1 MLALPVAAFIDMQSE
16 IPGRL
21 EQARGAPG
29 SSVALQRNSEASM
42 TTVNSPLFVKGLLL
56 STASVLATYGAQAA
70 DLPVKAKPVEYVKIC
85 NLYGA
90 GFYYVP
96 GTDTCIKIG
105 GYVRADYSYNTA
117 GGGLPNF
124 TGAPGRQTRADTAD
138 FATRARANMTFD
150 MRTSTGYGVLRTY
163 ESIHIQNENQ
173 GTVTV
178 VLPRSFVQWAG
189 FTFGRSQSFVDIFYL
204 DPYQYAGPYIGS
216 STDANGT
223 NLAAY
228 TFEFGNGITST
239 SFIEER
245 RSAGLGRSVVNLSLN
260 NALAVG
266 TQATNSSNGQVF
278 PDFGSALRVDQAWG
292 TLGAFGVSH
301 DASASYY
308 ATQGVA
314 CPGGAASAPVTT
326 CGNPDSKLGW
336 AAGGGGTIKLPMI
349 AAGDQIGAQFVYSRG
364 AAAYAANG
372 HNSGG
377 LFGGGNQVAVGWL
390 TDGVFVT
397 GSQVELTTAWS
408 VVAAY
413 EHFWTPEFKTSLYG
427 AYLHVDYNANAT
439 SFICSAVRGTFN
451 SAFNSVSNCD
461 PDYNFWYVGA
471 RTQWNPV
478 KDFGLGVDVNYTKVE
493 TAFAG
498 TANLASGIGAR
509 PTGSYSLKDQG
520 IVSVLFRAQRNY

>member
-1 MLALPVAAFIDMQSE
+1 
-16 IPGRL
+16 
-21 EQARGAPG
+21 
-29 SSVALQRNSEASM
+29 M
-42 TTVNSPLFVKGLLL
+42 TAMKSLLL
-56 STASVLATYGAQAA
+56 SSASVLVAFGAQAA

-90 GFYYVP
+90 GFYYMP

-105 GYVRADYSYNTA
+105 GYVRADYSYNTV
-117 GGGLPNF
+117 GGGLPNY
-124 TGAPGRQTRADTAD
+124 TGAPGRQTRADTSD

-150 MRTSTGYGVLRTY
+150 TRTSTAYGVLRTY

-189 FTFGRSQSFVDIFYL
+189 FTFGRSQSFADIFYL
-204 DPYQYAGPYIGS
+204 DPYQYAGPWIGS

-228 TFEFGNGITST
+228 TFEFGNGVTST

-245 RSAGLGRSVVNLSLN
+245 RSAGLGRSVVNMSLS

-266 TQATNSSNGQVF
+266 TQATNSSNGQLF
-278 PDFGSALRVDQAWG
+278 PDFGSALRIDQAWG
-292 TLGAFGVSH
+292 TLGVFGVSH

-314 CPGGAASAPVTT
+314 CPGGAASAPVTS
-326 CGNPDSKLGW
+326 CGHPDDKLGW
-336 AAGGGGTIKLPMI
+336 ATGGGGTIKLPMI

-377 LFGGGNQVAVGWL
+377 LFGGGNEVAVGWL

-397 GSQVELTTAWS
+397 NSQVELTTAWS

-413 EHFWTPEFKTSLYG
+413 EHFWVPEFKTSLYG

-439 SFICSAVRGTFN
+439 SFICSAVRGTSSTSN
-451 SAFNSVSNCD
+451 AAFNGVSNCN
-461 PDYNFWYVGA
+461 PDYNLWYVGA

-498 TANLASGIGAR
+498 TANLGSGIGAR
-509 PTGSYSLKDQG
+509 PTGSYSIKDQG
-520 IVSVLFRAQRNY
+520 IVSVMFRAQRNY

>member
-1 MLALPVAAFIDMQSE
+1 M
-16 IPGRL
+16 
-21 EQARGAPG
+21 
-29 SSVALQRNSEASM
+29 SM
-42 TTVNSPLFVKGLLL
+42 TKSLLL
-56 STASVLATYGAQAA
+56 SSASVLVAFGAQAA
-70 DLPVKAKPVEYVKIC
+70 DLPVKARAVEYVKVC

-96 GTDTCIKIG
+96 GADTCIKIG

-117 GGGLPNF
+117 GGGTPNF
-124 TGAPGRQTRADTAD
+124 TGAAGRQTRADTND

-150 MRTSTGYGVLRTY
+150 TRTSTAYGVLRTY
-163 ESIHIQNENQ
+163 ESIHVQNENQ
-173 GTVTV
+173 NTVTV

-228 TFEFGNGITST
+228 TFEFGNGVTST

-245 RSAGLGRSVVNLSLN
+245 RSAGNGRSVANLSLN
-260 NALAVG
+260 NTLAVG
-266 TQATNSSNGQVF
+266 AQATNSSNGQAF
-278 PDFGSALRVDQAWG
+278 PDFGSAWRMDQAWG
-292 TLGAFGVSH
+292 TLGVFGVSH

-397 GSQVELTTAWS
+397 NSQIELTTAWS

-413 EHFWTPEFKTSLYG
+413 EHFWTPEFRTSLYG
-427 AYLHVDYNANAT
+427 AYLHVDYNATAT
-439 SFICSAVRGTFN
+439 SFFCVTGTRAVAQTNF
-451 SAFNSVSNCD
+451 SSMSNCD

-471 RTQWNPV
+471 RTQWSPI
-478 KDFGLGVDVNYTKVE
+478 KDFALGVDVNYTKIE

-498 TANLASGIGAR
+498 TANLGGGIGAR
-509 PTGSYSLKDQG
+509 PTGSYSIKDQG

>member
-1 MLALPVAAFIDMQSE
+1 
-16 IPGRL
+16 
-21 EQARGAPG
+21 
-29 SSVALQRNSEASM
+29 
-42 TTVNSPLFVKGLLL
+42 
-56 STASVLATYGAQAA
+56 
-70 DLPVKAKPVEYVKIC
+70 
-85 NLYGA
+85 
-90 GFYYVP
+90 
-96 GTDTCIKIG
+96 
-105 GYVRADYSYNTA
+105 
-117 GGGLPNF
+117 
-124 TGAPGRQTRADTAD
+124 
-138 FATRARANMTFD
+138 MTFD
-150 MRTSTGYGVLRTY
+150 TRTSTAYGVLRTF
-163 ESIHIQNENQ
+163 ESIHVQNENQ
-173 GTVTV
+173 GTVAV

-228 TFEFGNGITST
+228 TFEFGNGVTST

-245 RSAGLGRSVVNLSLN
+245 RSAGLGRSVVNMSLT

-266 TQATNSSNGQVF
+266 AQATNSSNGQAF
-278 PDFGSALRVDQAWG
+278 PDFGSALRMDQAWG

-314 CPGGAASAPVTT
+314 CPGGAASAPVTS
-326 CGNPDSKLGW
+326 CGHPDDKLGW
-336 AAGGGGTIKLPMI
+336 AAGGGGTIKLPMV
-349 AAGDQIGAQFVYSRG
+349 AAGDQIGAQFVYSQG

-377 LFGGGNQVAVGWL
+377 LFGSGNQVAVGWL

-427 AYLHVDYNANAT
+427 AYLHVDYNTNAT
-439 SFICSAVRGTFN
+439 SFICSSVRGTSSTSN
-451 SAFNSVSNCD
+451 AAFNNVSSCD

-471 RTQWNPV
+471 RTQWNPI
-478 KDFGLGVDVNYTKVE
+478 KDFALGVDVNYTKIE

-498 TANLASGIGAR
+498 TANLGSGIGAR
-509 PTGSYSLKDQG
+509 PTGSYSIKDQG